1 LHQRRKLKRVHK
13 KKVQKIQKNQKNQKY
28 QRKRLKNHQKQ
39 KHHQKTSPK
48 VKEIPIQTEKIIEE
62 PKEEIIQTPQN
73 QQDDTNLGPIYD
85 EIKPVVQQEVS
96 SEEKIKKPKE
106 KKKRVGRPKKK
117 FEEYSPPVI
126 AKPQTRSKK
135 EKRPQRTRKPTQKF
149 EEDGDP
155 TISKLPESLQDC
167 YKLLQT
173 LRTHKLAWPFIE
185 PVNAIALNLPDYY
198 QIVKNPMDLGTVQDH
213 LLKGR
218 YTTIDSFSNDVKLV
232 WANCFLYNH
241 KDSDVVKMAENLSHF
256 FDEKFKK
263 ISENTYEEISYESE
277 QIDIQPVD
285 NKEQT
290 LITPSIQTFEIKK
303 KTTTKE
309 STENTSSRFKSD
321 GI

>member
-1 LHQRRKLKRVHK
+1 
-13 KKVQKIQKNQKNQKY
+13 
-28 QRKRLKNHQKQ
+28 
-39 KHHQKTSPK
+39 
-48 VKEIPIQTEKIIEE
+48 
-62 PKEEIIQTPQN
+62 
-73 QQDDTNLGPIYD
+73 
-85 EIKPVVQQEVS
+85 
-96 SEEKIKKPKE
+96 
-106 KKKRVGRPKKK
+106 
-117 FEEYSPPVI
+117 
-126 AKPQTRSKK
+126 
-135 EKRPQRTRKPTQKF
+135 
-149 EEDGDP
+149 
-155 TISKLPESLQDC
+155 
-167 YKLLQT
+167 
-173 LRTHKLAWPFIE
+173 LAWPFIE

-303 KTTTKE
+303 RPQQKRAPKTPQVDSRVMEFEEKKRLSEAISLLQGEKLAQIVQIIQSRAPKASSQANDQEIEIDIEKLDPVTLRQIEKQVKLKKGKQTQKREPKKENNTRKNSNDNTTNSTTSTTTS
-309 STENTSSRFKSD
+309 STTSTKNRRKRKR
-321 GI
+321 IKLL